1 MRAFLSPPL
10 TRPPSFQCVL
20 RTLLLRLSSCLT
32 SFFLLCL
39 LFQALMLRGPQFSRL
54 FSSLSTLP
62 PDLTSAGLTA
72 LIITVLTARPLTAP
86 PPRLAPH
93 FSSVA
98 LLGGVLDLHQA
109 GASLPQGL
117 RAAASTRL
125 QPFWSL
131 ALADQRCSR

>member
-54 FSSLSTLP
+54 FSLSTLP